1 MSGGYTIGVVLLV
14 LGGLALLGGLGWAA
28 NGYMNQEDNN
38 QDDTVFTEPDNSQ
51 ETSQMNTGFVVAGVG
66 LVVAVI
72 GGVLM
77 RTSRAGAY
85 A

>member
-14 LGGLALLGGLGWAA
+14 LGGLALLGGLAWAA
-28 NGYMNQEDNN
+28 NGYMAQEDNN
-38 QDDTVFTEPDNSQ
+38 QDDSVFTEPDNSQ
-51 ETSQMNTGFVVAGVG
+51 EKDQMNVGFMVAGIG
-66 LVVAVI
+66 LVFAVI

-77 RTSRAGAY
+77 RTSRPGVY

>member
-14 LGGLALLGGLGWAA
+14 LGGLALLGGLAWAA
-28 NGYMNQEDNN
+28 NGYMKQQDNN

-51 ETSQMNTGFVVAGVG
+51 ETAQMNTGFMIAGGG
-66 LVVAVI
+66 LVLAII

-77 RTSRAGAY
+77 RTSRTVVVA
-85 A
+85 